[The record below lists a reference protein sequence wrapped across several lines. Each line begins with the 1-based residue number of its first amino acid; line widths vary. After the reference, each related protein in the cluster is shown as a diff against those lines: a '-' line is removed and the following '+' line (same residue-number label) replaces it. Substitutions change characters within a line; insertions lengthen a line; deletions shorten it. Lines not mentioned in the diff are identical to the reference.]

1 MENTLTSLKKAAAS
15 RKLIEAEIIARAW
28 TDDAF
33 RAKLEADPGAAL
45 AEAGFPVP
53 EGRTV
58 MVTPEVPG
66 SLVLVIPPTPAPSA
80 EASDAELESVAGGGV
95 ILDGKC
101 ALYEEGKKKN
111 FSEGFAD
118 GIKLGLGGAFGA
130 SWMWG

>member
-1 MENTLTSLKKAAAS
+1 MENTLTSLQKAAAS
-15 RKLIEAEIIARAW
+15 RKFIEAEIIARAW
-28 TDDAF
+28 TDDSF
-33 RAKLEADPGAAL
+33 RARLETDPSAAL
-45 AEAGFPVP
+45 AEAGFPDP
-53 EGRTV
+53 NGRV
-58 MVTPEVPG
+58 VKVTPEAPG
-66 SLVLVIPPTPAPSA
+66 SLVLVIPPAPAASS
-80 EASDAELESVAGGGV
+80 EVSDAELDSVAGGGV

>member
-1 MENTLTSLKKAAAS
+1 MENTLTSLQKAAAS

-28 TDDAF
+28 TDDGF
-33 RAKLEADPGAAL
+33 RARLEADPAAAL
-45 AEAGFPVP
+45 VEAGFPAPDGKV
-53 EGRTV
+53 
-58 MVTPEVPG
+58 VTITHEAPG
-66 SLVLVIPPTPAPSA
+66 SLVLVIPPAPTSS
-80 EASDAELESVAGGGV
+80 EASDAELDSVAGGGV